1 MANKTQAQIEFKA
14 VTSDFRSGIRDIS
27 KDMTTFSNELR
38 LNSTQLKGNSDDINL
53 LEQRQNILQQQ
64 YAASG
69 QKIELL
75 NQSLEEAKNIL
86 GENSNEYRN
95 LNNELLRAQTQQQAI
110 QNEINQT
117 SQRLND
123 LRSAS
128 QEAGQ
133 EISQLGNDTNS
144 LSRLTTEIDQ
154 QQQELNRLKEEYK
167 NVALEQGQSSNE
179 AQQLASRIGQL
190 SNNLRENQNRL
201 QEVSSAADELDNSLN
216 DAADGAEEAGN
227 ALENALAIEGVDEL
241 KDAFGG
247 IADSVK
253 EFGLEGQS
261 SLNQLQ
267 AQLGLTNDEM
277 GEFEG
282 IINEIYAD
290 NFGESLTDIGENMA
304 LVHQNTGLAGEALK
318 QCTENAY
325 LLSDVYEIDIAD
337 STKAADALMQKFGL
351 TADEAYNLIAQ
362 GAESGLNKNDDLID
376 IITEYSPSF
385 ANAGYS
391 AEDMFNALANGAETG
406 AFSIDSLGDAFKEM
420 NIRIMDGS
428 ADDYLKKLGF
438 NADEFRKKYAAG
450 GDSAKQVTQ
459 EMIERLGKM
468 KDKQEQYNVGVGIF
482 GTMYEDNA
490 AEAIFALGD
499 LNGEIDNSRDKLDEM
514 NKVRYNDLGSAL
526 EGTKRILL
534 TNLQP
539 AISAVTSGI
548 TTLLQTF
555 ANLPQPVQTVI
566 TGVVALGVAFVG
578 ITTVIGMVSSVVG
591 IFTSGW
597 SVLTGA
603 FAAVKTGAMAV
614 AGVIGGISAPVLIV
628 IGVITAL
635 VAVGVL
641 LYKNWDTIKAKA
653 TEIWNA
659 VKDTVSN
666 AWEGIKVK
674 TTEIWNAV
682 TNAVSTAWNNIKT
695 KAIEVWN
702 SIKEIISTVWNGI
715 KTVFNTVLNAIKT
728 VITTYF
734 NFYKTIITTVINA
747 IKTVITTVWNAIKSV
762 ITTILNGIKTVFT
775 NVLNGIKSII
785 TSQFNAFKTTI
796 TSILNAIKSVV
807 GSIWNGIKSTISSV
821 CGNITSV
828 VSSKFNVVKN
838 TISNVMNSAKNI
850 VSSGLSKIKGFF
862 SNCHLSLPK
871 IRLPH
876 FSINGKLS
884 LNPPSVPKI
893 SVSWH
898 KKGGIMTQPTI
909 FGARNNTLLAGG
921 EAGQEA
927 ILPLDNFYNYLDSK
941 LDKFMQEDATASEV
955 RRLSNIVSKLELR
968 LDIDGREFTRTAIA
982 PNQDE
987 LDDYS
992 STRNM
997 KLKY

>member
-1 MANKTQAQIEFKA
+1 MAKKTQAQIEFKA
-14 VTSDFRSGIRDIS
+14 VTSEFRSGIRDIS
-27 KDMTTFSNELR
+27 KDMTTFTNELR
-38 LNSTQLKGNSDDINL
+38 LNSTQLKGNSDDVNL

-64 YAASG
+64 YNASS
-69 QKIELL
+69 QKVELL
-75 NQSLEEAKNIL
+75 TRSLEEAKNIL

-659 VKDTVSN
+659 VSSTISN
-666 AWEGIKVK
+666 AWNSMK
-674 TTEIWNAV
+674 TAV
-682 TNAVSTAWNNIKT
+682 TNGCSHIY
-695 KAIEVWN
+695 
-702 SIKEIISTVWNGI
+702 
-715 KTVFNTVLNAIKT
+715 NT
-728 VITTYF
+728 
-734 NFYKTIITTVINA
+734 
-747 IKTVITTVWNAIKSV
+747 
-762 ITTILNGIKTVFT
+762 
-775 NVLNGIKSII
+775 
-785 TSQFNAFKTTI
+785 
-796 TSILNAIKSVV
+796 
-807 GSIWNGIKSTISSV
+807 
-821 CGNITSV
+821 
-828 VSSKFNVVKN
+828 VSSKFNSARNTIGNIWNSAKN
-838 TISNVMNSAKNI
+838 TMSNIWNSMKSTASSVCSGIYSTVSSKFNSAKNAISNAINSAKNI

-862 SNCHLSLPK
+862 SSCHLSLPK

-893 SVSWH
+893 SVSWY

-992 STRNM
+992 TTRNM

>member
-14 VTSDFRSGIRDIS
+14 VTSEFRSGIRDIS
-27 KDMTTFSNELR
+27 KDMTTFSNELK
-38 LNSTQLKGNSDDINL
+38 LNATQLKGNSDDINL

-64 YAASG
+64 YAASS
-69 QKIELL
+69 QKVELL
-75 NQSLEEAKNIL
+75 NQSLEQAKNIL

-133 EISQLGNDTNS
+133 EIGQLGNDTNS

-167 NVALEQGQSSNE
+167 NVVLEQGQSSNE

-190 SNNLRENQNRL
+190 SNDLRENQNRL
-201 QEVSSAADELDNSLN
+201 HEVSSAADELDNSLN
-216 DAADGAEEAGN
+216 DAADGAQEAGN
-227 ALENALAIEGVDEL
+227 ALEDALAIEGVDEL
-241 KDAFGG
+241 TDAFSG

-290 NFGESLTDIGENMA
+290 NFGESLSDIGENMA

-318 QCTENAY
+318 QCTEDAY

-376 IITEYSPSF
+376 VITEYSPSF

-406 AFSIDSLGDAFKEM
+406 AFSVDSLGDAFKEM

-438 NADEFRKKYAAG
+438 NADEFREKYAKG

-459 EMIERLGKM
+459 EMIERLSKM

-499 LNGEIDNSRDKLDEM
+499 LNGEIDNSRDKLGEM
-514 NKVRYNDLGSAL
+514 NKVKYNDLGSAL

-548 TTLLQTF
+548 TTLLQSF
-555 ANLPQPVQTVI
+555 ANMPKPVQLVI
-566 TGVVALGVAFVG
+566 TAVVALGTAFVG
-578 ITTVIGMVSSVVG
+578 ITTVIGMVSSVAG

-597 SVLTGA
+597 SVLTGV
-603 FAAVKTGAMAV
+603 FAAVKTRVIAATGA
-614 AGVIGGISAPVLIV
+614 IGAISAPVLIA

-641 LYKNWDTIKAKA
+641 LYKNWDTVKAKA
-653 TEIWNA
+653 TEIWSGIQNIIN
-659 VKDTVSN
+659 TVLN
-666 AWEGIKVK
+666 TIQNIINTVLNTIQTAIQMYFNMYKTIIVTIITAIKIVI
-674 TTEIWNAV
+674 TTI
-682 TNAVSTAWNNIKT
+682 
-695 KAIEVWN
+695 
-702 SIKEIISTVWNGI
+702 WNGI
-715 KTVFNTVLNAIKT
+715 KV
-728 VITTYF
+728 
-734 NFYKTIITTVINA
+734 
-747 IKTVITTVWNAIKSV
+747 
-762 ITTILNGIKTVFT
+762 
-775 NVLNGIKSII
+775 
-785 TSQFNAFKTTI
+785 AF
-796 TSILNAIKSVV
+796 SNILNAIKSVIIIQFNAYKTAITTTLNV
-807 GSIWNGIKSTISSV
+807 IKSVVSSVWNGIKSTISNV
-821 CGNITSV
+821 CGGITSI
-828 VSSKFNVVKN
+828 VSNKFNAVKN
-838 TISNVMNSAKNI
+838 TISNVMNSAKNV
-850 VSSGLSKIKGFF
+850 VSNGISKIKGFF
-862 SNCHLSLPK
+862 SNCHLSFPK
-871 IRLPH
+871 IKLPH
-876 FSINGKLS
+876 FSISGKLS
-884 LNPPSVPKI
+884 VNPPSVPKI
-893 SVSWH
+893 SVNWY
-898 KKGGIMTQPTI
+898 KQGGIMTQPTI

-921 EAGQEA
+921 EAGAEA

-941 LDKFMQEDATASEV
+941 LDKFISEDNTASEV
-955 RRLSNIVSKLELR
+955 RRLSNIVSNLELK
-968 LDIDGREFTRTAIA
+968 LDIDGREFTRTAVA

-987 LDDYS
+987 LDDYNT
-992 STRNM
+992 TRNM

>member
-659 VKDTVSN
+659 VSSTISN
-666 AWEGIKVK
+666 AWNSMK
-674 TTEIWNAV
+674 TAV
-682 TNAVSTAWNNIKT
+682 TNGCSHIY
-695 KAIEVWN
+695 
-702 SIKEIISTVWNGI
+702 
-715 KTVFNTVLNAIKT
+715 NT
-728 VITTYF
+728 
-734 NFYKTIITTVINA
+734 
-747 IKTVITTVWNAIKSV
+747 
-762 ITTILNGIKTVFT
+762 
-775 NVLNGIKSII
+775 
-785 TSQFNAFKTTI
+785 
-796 TSILNAIKSVV
+796 
-807 GSIWNGIKSTISSV
+807 
-821 CGNITSV
+821 
-828 VSSKFNVVKN
+828 VSSKFNSARNTIGNIWNSAKN
-838 TISNVMNSAKNI
+838 TMSNIWNSMKSTASSVCSGIYSTVSSKFNSAKNAISNAINSAKNI

-871 IRLPH
+871 IKLPH
-876 FSINGKLS
+876 FTIKGKFS
-884 LNPPSVPKI
+884 LNPPSVPTFG
-893 SVSWH
+893 VSFY
-898 KKGGIMTQPTI
+898 KQGGIMTNPTL
-909 FGARNNTLLAGG
+909 FGINGNKAMVGG
-921 EAGQEA
+921 EAGPKNLGHYKETYRKNKSVNSVKA
-927 ILPLDNFYNYLDSK
+927 K
-941 LDKFMQEDATASEV
+941 LN
-955 RRLSNIVSKLELR
+955 SNVLLV
-968 LDIDGREFTRTAIA
+968 A
-982 PNQDE
+982 
-987 LDDYS
+987 
-992 STRNM
+992 
-997 KLKY
+997 